1 MGVLKSTHK
10 LKGSSLVETIVA
22 TIIITIVFA
31 IATISVTRILKQSI
45 DSSTHEIDTQLQ
57 KLTYLNAHGKLKF
70 PDSYTFRKWNIEAKR
85 TKEQEVSIVVFTA
98 THSETK
104 KVQIK
109 KSVE

>member
-1 MGVLKSTHK
+1 MGVLKSRYK

-57 KLTYLNAHGKLKF
+57 RLTYLSTHGKLLF
-70 PDSYTFRKWNIEAKR
+70 PDSYEFGSWNVEAKR
-85 TKEQEVSIVVFTA
+85 ITQGQVSFVVFTA
-98 THSETK
+98 KHK
-104 KVQIK
+104 KTQKVIIK